1 MLVNQEQG
9 VLRDIGG
16 KVHGTATDDDAF
28 LMSVEGT
35 DFDALVERVR
45 EIVDQAP

>member
-1 MLVNQEQG
+1 M
-9 VLRDIGG
+9 LRDIGG

-28 LMSVEGT
+28 VMSIDGT

-45 EIVDQAP
+45 EIVNQAP